1 MEVLNDD
8 LEKVV
13 PALVAESRRGL
24 NEENVKELRF
34 MQTDK
39 KWGVSQEGEVHENGN
54 SGQNME
60 GVENQVANGDKFEE
74 EMVEG
79 SDHDT
84 EERDDDDDD
93 YVPDVESIG
102 SEEGATSDEEY
113 VPSFTKT
120 VKPAQRKLVPAQL
133 LDNNELSAYE
143 KIRADNIKQKEEMLN
158 ILKLNWDEFKKG
170 EGLLAGESQKR
181 KKVDTVER
189 EVVVNTRMKRC
200 TLRSFTNKE
209 VKVDMNMNQ
218 PAGRGQVSKKSVK
231 GSRAVL
237 INCEDCGE
245 EVRKTLLKTHIR
257 FYHHKVKAQKSGSAA
272 KEAGSENVQALSKVS
287 IEEAQRLIVDQ
298 QSPCTVKRSHN
309 MVAPLALAPKESQK
323 KHVVD
328 PLFTNIRVSP
338 VPTTSM
344 QSATFTFSSKNLSSQ
359 GRDNYPPVAGV
370 QSIMVS
376 SHASMAKQ
384 VSTASHG
391 MATALPSSPGVI
403 GGLANKPPT
412 GPPTTPSQVQGVSSV
427 ASSLKTIKARVNSVN
442 LEAAH
447 VRRPT
452 VSDYGG
458 RAQNGEIN
466 YKQWADNKHHSE
478 ALSLRCEFNQDVE
491 DNSAVEKLSQC
502 QKVNQEK
509 TKCTHCGEMLPDDA
523 QILKLHEDVY
533 HFQAELLRTFCC
545 N

>member
-39 KWGVSQEGEVHENGN
+39 KWGVSQEGEVHENAN

-120 VKPAQRKLVPAQL
+120 VEPAQRKLVSAQL
-133 LDNNELSAYE
+133 LDKNELSAYE

-158 ILKLNWDEFKKG
+158 ILKVDWDEFKKG
-170 EGLLAGESQKR
+170 EGLVAGESQKR

-189 EVVVNTRMKRC
+189 EAVVNTRMKRC

-272 KEAGSENVQALSKVS
+272 KKAGSENVQALSKVS
-287 IEEAQRLIVDQ
+287 IEEVQRLIVDQ

-338 VPTTSM
+338 VPTTSV
-344 QSATFTFSSKNLSSQ
+344 QSATFTFSKNLSFQ
-359 GRDNYPPVAGV
+359 ERDNYPPVAGV

-384 VSTASHG
+384 VSTAPHG
-391 MATALPSSPGVI
+391 MATAFPSSP
-403 GGLANKPPT
+403 GLANKPPT
-412 GPPTTPSQVQGVSSV
+412 GPPTTPSQVQVVRSV
-427 ASSLKTIKARVNSVN
+427 ASSLKTIKARVNS
-442 LEAAH
+442 AY

-466 YKQWADNKHHSE
+466 FKQWGDNKHHSE
-478 ALSLRCEFNQDVE
+478 ALSSRCEFNQDV

-502 QKVNQEK
+502 QKVNQKK

-533 HFQAELLRTFCC
+533 HFQAELLGSFCC

>member
-39 KWGVSQEGEVHENGN
+39 KWGGSQEGEVHENGN

-170 EGLLAGESQKR
+170 EGLMAGESQKR

-189 EVVVNTRMKRC
+189 KAVVNTRKMKRC
-200 TLRSFTNKE
+200 ALRSFTNKD

-218 PAGRGQVSKKSVK
+218 PACRGQVSKKSLK

-272 KEAGSENVQALSKVS
+272 KKAGSENVQALSKVS
-287 IEEAQRLIVDQ
+287 IEEVQRLIVDQ

-309 MVAPLALAPKESQK
+309 MVASLALAPKESQK
-323 KHVVD
+323 KNVVD

-338 VPTTSM
+338 VSTTSV
-344 QSATFTFSSKNLSSQ
+344 QSATCAFSSKNLSSQ
-359 GRDNYPPVAGV
+359 ERDKYPPVAGV

-376 SHASMAKQ
+376 SHGSMAKQ

-391 MATALPSSPGVI
+391 MATAFPSSP
-403 GGLANKPPT
+403 GLANKPPT
-412 GPPTTPSQVQGVSSV
+412 GPPTRGAEYVS
-427 ASSLKTIKARVNSVN
+427 A
-442 LEAAH
+442 
-447 VRRPT
+447 
-452 VSDYGG
+452 
-458 RAQNGEIN
+458 
-466 YKQWADNKHHSE
+466 
-478 ALSLRCEFNQDVE
+478 
-491 DNSAVEKLSQC
+491 C
-502 QKVNQEK
+502 Q
-509 TKCTHCGEMLPDDA
+509 HC
-523 QILKLHEDVY
+523 
-533 HFQAELLRTFCC
+533 
-545 N
+545 